1 MLFLKGIA
9 MKLHKLAALM
19 ALTAAFG
26 SAQAFTSTG
35 TFNVTVKVTPTCR
48 AVATNTGQAAVIS
61 TDSPPLAGADI
72 DFGTQDADD
81 ANAAINVG
89 NTGGVSNTI
98 TVRCSK
104 KTPYTVGLTP
114 GNSSTTGS
122 GLMNGGILAAGNT
135 DKVPYQL
142 YQPTITAGVPG
153 APATATQWGNVT
165 GAGANVVALQG
176 NGLAVASAVK
186 IPVYATLP
194 ANSLDVTPD
203 RYQDQ
208 VTVTLTW

>member
-1 MLFLKGIA
+1 

-26 SAQAFTSTG
+26 SAQAAISNG

-61 TDSPPLAGADI
+61 NDTPTLAGADI
-72 DFGTQDADD
+72 NFGTQVADD
-81 ANAAINVG
+81 ANTAINVG
-89 NTGGVSNTI
+89 NTGGATNTI

-114 GNSSTTGS
+114 GNTSTSGS
-122 GLMNGGILAAGNT
+122 GIMNGGILALGNT
-135 DKVPYQL
+135 DTVPYQL

-165 GAGANVVALQG
+165 GAGANVVTLAG
-176 NGLAVASAVK
+176 KGLAVASAVK

>member
-1 MLFLKGIA
+1 

-61 TDSPPLAGADI
+61 NDTPTLAGADI
-72 DFGTQDADD
+72 NFGTQVADN

-89 NTGGVSNTI
+89 NTGGAANTV
-98 TVRCSK
+98 TVLCSK

-114 GNSSTTGS
+114 GNNASTSGS
-122 GLMNGGILAAGNT
+122 GIMNGGILALGNT
-135 DKVPYQL
+135 DTVPYQL

-165 GAGANVVALQG
+165 GAGANVVTLAG
-176 NGLAVASAVK
+176 KGLAVASAVK

>member
-1 MLFLKGIA
+1 

-26 SAQAFTSTG
+26 SAQAAISNG

-61 TDSPPLAGADI
+61 NDTPTLAGADI
-72 DFGTQDADD
+72 NFGTQVADD
-81 ANAAINVG
+81 ANTAINVG
-89 NTGGVSNTI
+89 NTGGATNTI

-114 GNSSTTGS
+114 GNNASTSGS
-122 GLMNGGILAAGNT
+122 GIMKGGIVALGNT
-135 DKVPYQL
+135 DTVPYQL
-142 YQPTITAGVPG
+142 YKPTIAAGVPG
-153 APATATQWGNVT
+153 APASTNQWGNVT
-165 GAGANVVALQG
+165 SGAGANVVALQG
-176 NGLAVASAVK
+176 NGLAAVNAVR

>member
-1 MLFLKGIA
+1 

-26 SAQAFTSTG
+26 SAQAAISNG

-61 TDSPPLAGADI
+61 NDTPTLAGADI
-72 DFGTQDADD
+72 NFGTQVADD
-81 ANAAINVG
+81 ANTAIDVG
-89 NTGGVSNTI
+89 NTGGATNTI

-114 GNSSTTGS
+114 GNTSTSGS
-122 GLMNGGILAAGNT
+122 GIMNGGIVAPGNT
-135 DKVPYQL
+135 DTVPYQL
-142 YQPTITAGVPG
+142 YQPTIAVGVPG
-153 APATATQWGNVT
+153 APASTNQWGNVT
-165 GAGANVVALQG
+165 SGAGAIVVALQG
-176 NGLAVASAVK
+176 NGLAAVNAVR

-203 RYQDQ
+203 RYKDQ
-208 VTVTLTW
+208 VTVTLEW